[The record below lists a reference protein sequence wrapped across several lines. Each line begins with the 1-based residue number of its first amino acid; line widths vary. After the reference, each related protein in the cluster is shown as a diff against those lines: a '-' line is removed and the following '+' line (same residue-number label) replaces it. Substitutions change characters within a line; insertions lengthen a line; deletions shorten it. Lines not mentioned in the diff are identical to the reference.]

1 MSNFDIRAALWA
13 LTKLM
18 MTQAQFVPNHV
29 VNQTNLGVEPQPN
42 ASSPASRI
50 RDFTRINPSTFHV
63 TKVDEYL

>member
-1 MSNFDIRAALWA
+1 MSNVEIRDAFST
-13 LTKLM
+13 LTQLM

>member
-1 MSNFDIRAALWA
+1 MSNVEIRDAFSTLNQ
-13 LTKLM
+13 LM